1 MQSIKNVHIFRYPL
15 YGITRNREKF
25 EEGMLLLNKNI
36 SQLRWSFGITTKKVG
51 RTLSN
56 LQDLLLRI
64 VSER

>member
-1 MQSIKNVHIFRYPL
+1 M
-15 YGITRNREKF
+15 TRNREKF
-25 EEGMLLLNKNI
+25 EEGMSLLNKNI

-56 LQDLLLRI
+56 LQDLLLHI